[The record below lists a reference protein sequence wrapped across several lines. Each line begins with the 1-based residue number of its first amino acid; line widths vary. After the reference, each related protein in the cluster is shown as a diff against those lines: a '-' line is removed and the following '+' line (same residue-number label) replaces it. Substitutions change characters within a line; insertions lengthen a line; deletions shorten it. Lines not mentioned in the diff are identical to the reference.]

1 MIGTI
6 ATIFVSLYR
15 AIVAAFNGTFT
26 YLSTLVREVPDSFEA
41 VASVFPFVPVWF
53 VPVAVSIMSI
63 GLFLG
68 VVKGCYK

>member
-1 MIGTI
+1 MIGTLGVI
-6 ATIFVSLYR
+6 LVTIYR
-15 AIVAAFNGTFT
+15 TVVAAFNGTFT